1 MRLIGKALWRGRL
14 SEWGI
19 LHNALDIPFIRALT
33 AVADCGRVKS
43 MKENPCGGT
52 LRTLPFRPG
61 DSPALD
67 TVSCRGLFLL
77 HGVSVGGCFF
87 VGNGLHEYGQPD
99 ARGREMPEMA
109 ERGDI
114 VIRDARSE
122 DAPRLVEIYD
132 HYVRHT
138 AITFE
143 YETPS
148 VDEFRER
155 MRRVMARYPY
165 LVAERDGVVQGY
177 AYAGAFHPRAAY
189 DWCCELT
196 VYVAR
201 DTRRC
206 GMGRRL
212 YEALEQALREMGVC
226 NLYACIACP
235 EQEDEYL
242 TRSSME
248 FHEHLGFRQAGL
260 FRECGYK
267 FGRWYHMVWMEKF
280 IGAHRAA
287 QPPVRPYRQ

>member
-1 MRLIGKALWRGRL
+1 
-14 SEWGI
+14 
-19 LHNALDIPFIRALT
+19 
-33 AVADCGRVKS
+33 
-43 MKENPCGGT
+43 
-52 LRTLPFRPG
+52 
-61 DSPALD
+61 
-67 TVSCRGLFLL
+67 
-77 HGVSVGGCFF
+77 
-87 VGNGLHEYGQPD
+87 
-99 ARGREMPEMA
+99 MPEMA

-114 VIRDARSE
+114 VIRDARLE
-122 DAPRLVEIYD
+122 DAPQLVEIYD

-242 TRSSME
+242 TRSSMA

-267 FGRWYHMVWMEKF
+267 FGRWYHMVWMEKL